1 MKKWNTFVTA
11 ASLFGGAASV
21 VLYWLIKTYGLDE
34 TVSIYSDHAWIFTM
48 EGLLCGMMM
57 GTPVRKLKRGAKS
70 GEKGFL
76 WMTLAIATVTLAV
89 WFGFYL
95 FPIFASEQMMEAKGL
110 SQLWSLL
117 FLMLL
122 AMQVIVAGNGIR
134 MLTKE
139 RRNKEK

>member
-34 TVSIYSDHAWIFTM
+34 TVSVYSDHAWIFTM

-57 GTPVRKLKRGAKS
+57 GTPVRKLKRGAES

-76 WMTLAIATVTLAV
+76 WMTLVIATVTLAV
-89 WFGFYL
+89 WFAFYL
-95 FPIFASEQMMEAKGL
+95 FPIFASEQMMASERV
-110 SQLWSLL
+110 SRLWGLL

-122 AMQVIVAGNGIR
+122 TMQIVVAGNGIR
-134 MLTKE
+134 MLAKGH
-139 RRNKEK
+139 RSKEK